1 MQRMKGVAMGAN
13 NEPGAPGGSEIRDKP
28 PSKRPL
34 WLAVAA
40 VAVLVMVGAVGVFTQ
55 LSGMED
61 PDDTAEAEP
70 AGGQDE
76 VTQWDDVREDL
87 GVSPAEFAQRWNDAV
102 TAAGAGRPL
111 EPLTPTNSSG
121 FHDLPASTQQLEG
134 VGRAQ
139 VVLAPDEDVV
149 VMATLDQATPTG
161 EAQQRG
167 LFATM
172 QAGVSA
178 ATGLS
183 PDEAGERLRSDLD
196 VSADDMSADH
206 HNKVARIEGV
216 SVGVFAAHG
225 TWEFFV
231 EKKPD

>member
-1 MQRMKGVAMGAN
+1 MGAN
-13 NEPGAPGGSEIRDKP
+13 NDPGAPRGSEVRDKP
-28 PSKRPL
+28 SSKRPL
-34 WLAVAA
+34 WLGVAA
-40 VAVLVMVGAVGVFTQ
+40 VAVLVVVAAIGVFTQ
-55 LSGMED
+55 LTGTED
-61 PDDTAEAEP
+61 PDDTAAEAEP

-76 VTQWDDVREDL
+76 ATQWDDVRDDL
-87 GVSPAEFAQRWNDAV
+87 GVGPAEFEQRWNDAV

-139 VVLAPDEDVV
+139 VILAPDEDVV

-161 EAQQRG
+161 ETQQRE

-206 HNKVARIEGV
+206 HNKVAPVEGV

>member
-1 MQRMKGVAMGAN
+1 MGAN
-13 NEPGAPGGSEIRDKP
+13 DEPGAPRSSAVGDKP
-28 PSKRPL
+28 SSKRGL
-34 WLAVAA
+34 WLGVAA
-40 VAVLVMVGAVGVFTQ
+40 VAVLVIVGVVGVITQ
-55 LSGMED
+55 LTGTEA
-61 PDDTAEAEP
+61 PDDAAEAEP

-76 VTQWDDVREDL
+76 VTQWDDVRDDL
-87 GVSPAEFAQRWNDAV
+87 GVDPAEFERRWNDAV
-102 TAAGAGRPL
+102 TAAGAGRQL
-111 EPLTPTNSSG
+111 DPLTPTNSSG
-121 FHDLPASTQQLEG
+121 FHDLPANTQQLEG

-139 VVLAPDEDVV
+139 VVLAPDEGVV

-161 EAQQRG
+161 EAQQRD

-183 PDEAGERLRSDLD
+183 PGESAERLRADLD

-206 HNKVARIEGV
+206 HNEVARVEGV
-216 SVGVFAAHG
+216 RVGVFAAHG

-231 EKKPD
+231 EKKLE

>member
-1 MQRMKGVAMGAN
+1 MGAN
-13 NEPGAPGGSEIRDKP
+13 IKPGAPHGSEVGDKP
-28 PSKRPL
+28 SSKRPL
-34 WLAVAA
+34 WLGVAA
-40 VAVLVMVGAVGVFTQ
+40 VAVLVVVGAVGVVTQ
-55 LSGMED
+55 LTGTED
-61 PDDTAEAEP
+61 PDGTAEAEP

-76 VTQWDDVREDL
+76 VTQWDEIRDDL
-87 GVSPAEFAQRWNDAV
+87 GVGPAEFEQRWNEAV

-134 VGRAQ
+134 VGRVQ
-139 VVLAPDEDVV
+139 VILAPDEDVV

-161 EAQQRG
+161 ESQQRE

-196 VSADDMSADH
+196 ISADDMSADH
-206 HNKVARIEGV
+206 HNKVAQVEGV

>member
-1 MQRMKGVAMGAN
+1 MRTKGAAMGAS
-13 NEPGAPGGSEIRDKP
+13 NEPGAPRGSEVRDKP
-28 PSKRPL
+28 SSKRPL
-34 WLAVAA
+34 WLGVA
-40 VAVLVMVGAVGVFTQ
+40 VAVLVVVGAIGAFTQ
-55 LSGMED
+55 LSGTED

-87 GVSPAEFAQRWNDAV
+87 GVGPAEFEQRWNDAV
-102 TAAGAGRPL
+102 TAAGAGRQL

-139 VVLAPDEDVV
+139 VILAPDEDVV

-161 EAQQRG
+161 EAQQRE

-183 PDEAGERLRSDLD
+183 PEEAQERLHDDLD
-196 VSADDMSADH
+196 VSADDMSAEH
-206 HNKVARIEGV
+206 HNEVARVEGV
-216 SVGVFAAHG
+216 SIGVFAAHG